1 LLNQGTHPCQKN
13 GRAFALGPPGRYGR
27 AMKRSAP
34 LLPILVA
41 LTGLACFGVMDGF
54 MKIAA
59 IAVGAYSAMFWRNMI
74 GSLIMLPIWLSRGN
88 KDGSR
93 GLPGR
98 DAMRL
103 HLLRSG
109 VSGVMAVMF
118 FYGLAR
124 TPVAEAMALSFVAPL
139 LALYLAAVTLGEEL
153 SRRALAGSVL
163 ALGGVGVIAAGK
175 FDSQYNTES
184 VYGLIAILLSAVLY
198 AVNLVLQRRQSQL
211 AGPEEISFFQTLF
224 IFCLLGL
231 GAWWF
236 APPPPPQMWL
246 VLAASA
252 VLSTGSLMLLGWA
265 YARAEAQVLVP
276 LEYTAFIWAAL
287 TGWLVFSEPLTVRTL
302 AGVVLIVA
310 GCLIALQ
317 RKPAAEAAAER
328 A

>member
-1 LLNQGTHPCQKN
+1 
-13 GRAFALGPPGRYGR
+13 
-27 AMKRSAP
+27 MKRTNP
-34 LLPILVA
+34 LLPILAA

-59 IAVGAYSAMFWRNMI
+59 LGVGAYAALFWRNLV
-74 GSLIMLPIWLSRGN
+74 GSLIMFPVWLARGN

-98 DAMRL
+98 AAMKL

-124 TPVAEAMALSFVAPL
+124 TPVAEAMALSFIAPL
-139 LALYLAAVTLGEEL
+139 MALYLAAATLGEEL
-153 SRRALAGSVL
+153 SKRAVAGSVL
-163 ALGGVGVIAAGK
+163 ALAGVGVIAAGK
-175 FDSQYNTES
+175 FGGQYDAES
-184 VYGLIAILLSAVLY
+184 VHGLIAILLSAVLY
-198 AVNLVLQRRQSQL
+198 AWNLVLQRRQSLL
-211 AGPEEISFFQTLF
+211 AGPEETSFFQTFF

-236 APPPPPQMWL
+236 APPPPVQMWL

-252 VLSTGSLMLLGWA
+252 VLSTGSLMLLSWA

-287 TGWLVFSEPLTVRTL
+287 TGWVVFSEPLTLRTL

-310 GCLIALQ
+310 GCLIALR
-317 RKPAAEAAAER
+317 RKPAQEAAAER

>member
-1 LLNQGTHPCQKN
+1 
-13 GRAFALGPPGRYGR
+13 
-27 AMKRSAP
+27 MKRSAP
-34 LLPILVA
+34 LLPILSA
-41 LTGLACFGVMDGF
+41 LTGLLCFGVMDGL
-54 MKIAA
+54 MKIATIA
-59 IAVGAYSAMFWRNMI
+59 IGAYAAMFWRNLV
-74 GSLIMLPIWLSRGN
+74 GSIMMFPVWLARGN

-98 DAMRL
+98 EAMRL
-103 HLLRSG
+103 HLMRSG
-109 VSGVMAVMF
+109 VAGVMAVLF

-139 LALYLAAVTLGEEL
+139 LALYLAAATLGEEL
-153 SRRALAGSVL
+153 SRRAVAGSVL

-175 FDSQYNTES
+175 FGGQYNSES
-184 VYGLIAILLSAVLY
+184 VHGLIAILLSAVLY
-198 AVNLVLQRRQSQL
+198 AWNLVLQRRQSQL
-211 AGPEEISFFQTLF
+211 AGPEEISFFQTFF

-236 APPPPPQMWL
+236 APMPPPHIWL
-246 VLAASA
+246 VLSASA

-287 TGWLVFSEPLTVRTL
+287 TGWIVFSEPLTLRTL

-310 GCLIALQ
+310 GCLIALR
-317 RKPAAEAAAER
+317 RKPAAPEIA
-328 A
+328 

>member
-1 LLNQGTHPCQKN
+1 
-13 GRAFALGPPGRYGR
+13 
-27 AMKRSAP
+27 MKRHIN

-54 MKIAA
+54 MKAAA
-59 IAVGAYSAMFWRNMI
+59 IALGAYAALFWRNMV
-74 GSLIMLPIWLSRGN
+74 GSLVMLPIWLARGN

-93 GLPGR
+93 GLPGPA
-98 DAMRL
+98 AMKL
-103 HLLRSG
+103 HVMRSC

-139 LALYLAAVTLGEEL
+139 LALYLAAATLGEEL
-153 SRRALAGSVL
+153 SSRAVGGSVV
-163 ALGGVGVIAAGK
+163 ALTGVGVIAAGK
-175 FDSQYNTES
+175 FGGHYNVES
-184 VYGLIAILLSAVLY
+184 IKGLVAILASAVLY
-198 AVNLVLQRRQSQL
+198 AWNLVLQRRQSQL

-236 APPPPPQMWL
+236 APLPAPHMWPI
-246 VLAASA
+246 LAASA
-252 VLSTGSLMLLGWA
+252 VLSTASLMLLGWA

-276 LEYTAFIWAAL
+276 LEYTAFIWAAIV
-287 TGWLVFSEPLTVRTL
+287 GWVAFSEPLTLRTL

-310 GCLIALQ
+310 GCLIAL
-317 RKPAAEAAAER
+317 RR
-328 A
+328 ADPKADHA

>member
-1 LLNQGTHPCQKN
+1 
-13 GRAFALGPPGRYGR
+13 
-27 AMKRSAP
+27 MKRANP
-34 LLPILVA
+34 AFPILAA

-59 IAVGAYSAMFWRNMI
+59 LAVGAYAAMFWRNMI
-74 GSLIMLPIWLSRGN
+74 GSMIMLPIWLKRGN
-88 KDGSR
+88 KDGRR
-93 GLPGR
+93 GLPAWP
-98 DAMRL
+98 AMRL
-103 HLLRSG
+103 HFLRSA
-109 VSGVMAVMF
+109 VCGVMATLF

-124 TPVAEAMALSFVAPL
+124 TPVAEAMALSFIAPL

-153 SRRALAGSVL
+153 SRRAVAGSGL
-163 ALGGVGVIAAGK
+163 ALAGVGVIAAGK
-175 FDSQYNTES
+175 FGGTYDVES
-184 VYGLIAILLSAVLY
+184 VRGLIAILVSAVLY
-198 AVNLVLQRRQSQL
+198 AWNLVLQRKQSQL
-211 AGPEEISFFQTLF
+211 AGPEEISFFQTFL

-236 APPPPPQMWL
+236 APVPPAEIWL

-252 VLSTGSLMLLGWA
+252 VLSTISLMLLGWA

-287 TGWLVFSEPLTVRTL
+287 TGWVVFSEPLTVRTL

-310 GCLIALQ
+310 GCLIAL
-317 RKPAAEAAAER
+317 RRAAPAEAGAER

>member
-1 LLNQGTHPCQKN
+1 LLNPVG
-13 GRAFALGPPGRYGR
+13 FALGLPGRYGQ
-27 AMKRSAP
+27 AMKRPAP
-34 LLPILVA
+34 LLPILAA
-41 LTGLACFGVMDGF
+41 LAGLACFGVMDGF
-54 MKIAA
+54 MKAA
-59 IAVGAYSAMFWRNMI
+59 AVALGAYAALFWRNLV
-74 GSLIMLPIWLSRGN
+74 GSLIMLPIWLMRGN

-93 GLPGR
+93 GLPGPA
-98 DAMRL
+98 AMRL
-103 HLLRSG
+103 HLMRSG
-109 VSGVMAVMF
+109 VCGVMAVLF

-124 TPVAEAMALSFVAPL
+124 TPVAEAMALSFIAPL

-153 SRRALAGSVL
+153 SRRAVTGSVL
-163 ALGGVGVIAAGK
+163 ALAGVGVIAAGK
-175 FDSQYNTES
+175 FDGRYEAES
-184 VYGLIAILLSAVLY
+184 VHGLIAILLSAVLY

-211 AGPEEISFFQTLF
+211 AGPEEISFFQTFL

-236 APPPPPQMWL
+236 APFPPAKEWL
-246 VLAASA
+246 VLTASA

-287 TGWLVFSEPLTVRTL
+287 VGWIAFSEPLTLRTL

-310 GCLIALQ
+310 GCLIAL
-317 RKPAAEAAAER
+317 RRSAKAAEAAAER